1 MEPSGT
7 RAALITLSFE
17 RRLSPKRDR
26 SAVRSPPHLTPQTIR
41 HATSRRP
48 RFPSNRM
55 LEFSRIAKASMF
67 KKILIANRGEIA
79 VRVLRACREL
89 GIPSAAVFS
98 EVDRKSLHVRLA
110 DEAYPIGPAAA
121 RESYLNIDK
130 IIAVARRAGCDAI
143 HPGYGFLAENA
154 ALPRACTEAGITFI
168 GPSAEAMEA
177 LGSKTAGRQLARRSD
192 VPTVPGTNDPIEKP
206 DEAHALAQS
215 MGFPVLLK
223 AVAGGGG
230 KGMRVVMSGAEF
242 ASAYRDA
249 ASEAMNAFG
258 DPRLYLEKY
267 LEKPRHIEI
276 QILADSHGRVVS
288 LGERECSV
296 QRRHQ
301 KVIEEAP
308 SPVVTPDLRKKMGD
322 AAVRLARAGQ
332 YTNAGTVE
340 FLVDAHLNFYFLE
353 VNTRLQV
360 EHPVTEQVTGLDL
373 VKLQIAIAA
382 GHRLPFAWETIT
394 PRGHAM
400 EVRLYAEDPD
410 NNFFPSPGRI
420 LSRHAPS
427 GPGIRLDD
435 GVYEGWTV
443 PNDYDPLLAKL
454 IAWGNSREETIA
466 RLRRALEESTVTG
479 IKTNIALFRRLLTE
493 PDFLRNEIHTKWL
506 DELLAR
512 KTPGSPAGDGSSADA
527 AAIAAAVYQ
536 ATQTEKQSA
545 AWSEVR
551 ATGKSSRWK
560 MEGRRDQLDRTP

>member
-1 MEPSGT
+1 
-7 RAALITLSFE
+7 
-17 RRLSPKRDR
+17 
-26 SAVRSPPHLTPQTIR
+26 
-41 HATSRRP
+41 
-48 RFPSNRM
+48 
-55 LEFSRIAKASMF
+55 MF

-79 VRVLRACREL
+79 VRILRACREL
-89 GIPSAAVFS
+89 GIRSAAVFS

-121 RESYLNIDK
+121 RESYLRIDK
-130 IIAVARRAGCDAI
+130 IIDVARRAGCDAL

-154 ALPRACTEAGITFI
+154 NLPRACADAKITFI

-192 VPTVPGTNDPIEKP
+192 VPTVPGTNDPIENP
-206 DEAHALAQS
+206 DEAFALAQS

-230 KGMRVVMSGAEF
+230 KGMRLVNTASDF
-242 ASAYRDA
+242 ASSYRDA
-249 ASEAMNAFG
+249 SSEANNAFG
-258 DPRLYLEKY
+258 DPRVYLEKY
-267 LEKPRHIEI
+267 LVKPRHIEI
-276 QILADSHGRVVS
+276 QILADTHGRVVS

-308 SPVVTPDLRKKMGD
+308 SPIMTPDLRKKMGD
-322 AAVRLARAGQ
+322 AAVRLARAGG

-340 FLVDAHLNFYFLE
+340 FLVDANLNFYFLE

-394 PRGHAM
+394 PRGNAM

-410 NNFFPSPGRI
+410 NNFFPSPGKI
-420 LSRHAPS
+420 ISRPAPS

-466 RLRRALEESTVTG
+466 RLRRALEESAITG
-479 IKTNIALFRRLLTE
+479 IKTNVALFRRLLSE
-493 PDFLRNEIHTKWL
+493 PDFLRAEIHTKWL
-506 DELLAR
+506 DELLSSK
-512 KTPGSPAGDGSSADA
+512 KTEAVTPPNGSLQA
-527 AAIAAAVYQ
+527 AAIAAALWQ
-536 ATQTEKQSA
+536 AGRSSCTNATQTDAARSKWKQQ
-545 AWSEVR
+545 
-551 ATGKSSRWK
+551 
-560 MEGRRDQLDRTP
+560 GRRGQVDRMP

>member
-1 MEPSGT
+1 
-7 RAALITLSFE
+7 
-17 RRLSPKRDR
+17 
-26 SAVRSPPHLTPQTIR
+26 
-41 HATSRRP
+41 
-48 RFPSNRM
+48 
-55 LEFSRIAKASMF
+55 MF
-67 KKILIANRGEIA
+67 RKILIANRGEIA
-79 VRVLRACREL
+79 VRILRACREL
-89 GIPSAAVFS
+89 GIRSAAVFS

-110 DEAYPIGPAAA
+110 DEAYPIGPAPS
-121 RESYLNIDK
+121 RESYLRVDK
-130 IIAVARRAGCDAI
+130 IMDVARRSGCDAV

-154 ALPRACTEAGITFI
+154 ALPRACAETGITFI

-192 VPTVPGTNDPIEKP
+192 VPTVPGANDPIENP
-206 DEAHALAQS
+206 EDAQALAQN
-215 MGFPVLLK
+215 MGYPVLLK

-230 KGMRVVMSGAEF
+230 KGMRVVTRDAEF
-242 ASAYRDA
+242 APAWRDA
-249 ASEAMNAFG
+249 SSEALNAFG
-258 DPRLYLEKY
+258 DSRLYLEKY

-276 QILADSHGRVVS
+276 QILADTHGRVVS

-308 SPVVTPDLRKKMGD
+308 SLVINPEVRKKMGD
-322 AAVRLARAGQ
+322 AAVRLARAGG
-332 YTNAGTVE
+332 YVNAGTVE

-410 NNFFPSPGRI
+410 NNFFPSPGKI
-420 LSRHAPS
+420 VSRHAPS
-427 GPGIRLDD
+427 GPGIRLDE

-443 PNDYDPLLAKL
+443 PMDYDPLLSKL

-466 RLRRALEESTVTG
+466 RLRRALEEYTVTG
-479 IKTNIALFRRLLTE
+479 IKTNAGLFRRILSE
-493 PDFLRNEIHTKWL
+493 PDFLRGEIHTKWL
-506 DELLAR
+506 DELLHR
-512 KTPGSPAGDGSSADA
+512 SPAAASTLHESANSDRAANA
-527 AAIAAAVYQ
+527 AAIAAALWH
-536 ATQTEKQSA
+536 AKQSD
-545 AWSEVR
+545 EHC
-551 ATGKSSRWK
+551 GPSSSGQDSSQILRWK
-560 MEGRRDQLDRTP
+560 REGRRQQLDRLT

>member
-1 MEPSGT
+1 
-7 RAALITLSFE
+7 
-17 RRLSPKRDR
+17 
-26 SAVRSPPHLTPQTIR
+26 
-41 HATSRRP
+41 
-48 RFPSNRM
+48 
-55 LEFSRIAKASMF
+55 MF
-67 KKILIANRGEIA
+67 RKILIANRGEIA
-79 VRVLRACREL
+79 VRILRACREL
-89 GIPSAAVFS
+89 GIRCVAVFS

-110 DEAYPIGPAAA
+110 DEAYPIGPAPS
-121 RESYLNIDK
+121 RESYLCIEK
-130 IIAVARRAGCDAI
+130 IIDVARRSGCDAI

-154 ALPRACTEAGITFI
+154 ALPRACKEAGITFI

-192 VPTVPGTNDPIEKP
+192 VPTVPGANDPIENP
-206 DEAHALAQS
+206 DDAQALSQN
-215 MGFPVLLK
+215 MGYPVLLK

-230 KGMRVVMSGAEF
+230 KGMRVVTRDAEF
-242 ASAYRDA
+242 APAWRDA
-249 ASEAMNAFG
+249 SSEALNAFG
-258 DPRLYLEKY
+258 DARLYLEKY
-267 LEKPRHIEI
+267 LERPRHIEI

-308 SPVVTPDLRKKMGD
+308 SLVITPELRKKMGD
-322 AAVRLARAGQ
+322 AAVRLARAGG
-332 YTNAGTVE
+332 YVNAGTVE

-410 NNFFPSPGRI
+410 NNFFPSPGKI

-427 GPGIRLDD
+427 GPGIRLDE

-443 PNDYDPLLAKL
+443 PMDYDPLLSKL

-466 RLRRALEESTVTG
+466 RLRRALEEYTVTG
-479 IKTNIALFRRLLTE
+479 IKTNTGLFRRILAE
-493 PDFLRNEIHTKWL
+493 PDFLRGEIHTKWL
-506 DELLAR
+506 DELLQRA
-512 KTPGSPAGDGSSADA
+512 PSPANLPGENSKPDRAADA
-527 AAIAAAVYQ
+527 AAIAAALWHANRTKKSSGQ
-536 ATQTEKQSA
+536 ASA
-545 AWSEVR
+545 GQDSSL
-551 ATGKSSRWK
+551 SSRWK
-560 MEGRRDQLDRTP
+560 QEGRRQQLDRLP